1 MECALALVDAGGGTR
16 ASPKHRPFLIDLER
30 RERYMKTGSEGF
42 AFRISSDINPQR
54 REYWSSRY
62 QANLLFFANASIRLA
77 SRVYWNKSIPRCNSG
92 FVEGIHTK
100 ASIGI
105 LIASL
110 ARGASSSTICHVL
123 LCLIFEIARG
133 APAAIAPNTGPM
145 IE

>member
-1 MECALALVDAGGGTR
+1 LVW
-16 ASPKHRPFLIDLER
+16 KR

-92 FVEGIHTK
+92 FVEGSIHTK

-133 APAAIAPNTGPM
+133 APAAITPNTGPM
-145 IE
+145 ID